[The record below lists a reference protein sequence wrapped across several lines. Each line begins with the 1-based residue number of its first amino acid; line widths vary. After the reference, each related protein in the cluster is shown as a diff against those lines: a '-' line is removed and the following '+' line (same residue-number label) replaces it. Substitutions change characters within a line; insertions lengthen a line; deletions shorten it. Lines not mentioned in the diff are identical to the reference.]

1 MLEINVQ
8 EMKRVDLITV
18 AGRVDS
24 SSAPELEQALEERTG
39 QGRYNLV
46 LEMSGVTYLSS
57 AGLRALVSTLRSCKK
72 RGGDVRIAN
81 PSERVQEVM
90 ELAGL
95 DVLFDTF
102 DDVTVAVGSY

>member
-1 MLEINVQ
+1 MLDINVQ

-24 SSAPELEQALEERTG
+24 STAHELEQVLEERTKH
-39 QGRYNLV
+39 GRYNLV

-57 AGLRALVSTLRSCKK
+57 AGLRALVSTLRNCKK

-81 PSERVQEVM
+81 PSQRVQEVM

>member
-57 AGLRALVSTLRSCKK
+57 AGLRALVSTLRNCKR